1 MKEIPEDSYFDNS
14 LMPLKR
20 ENFRDFINSLKE
32 LEKEA
37 SSIVTNKRDKEQY
50 QHEKIQPLI

>member
-37 SSIVTNKRDKEQY
+37 SSIVTNKRDKE
-50 QHEKIQPLI
+50 